1 MASDT
6 TDFPETSDTQ
16 DVSDNQDLPFSYE
29 SLSRREV
36 RSLVFH
42 FLYAMEGYDYTDSL
56 QSIIDMFNR
65 GFSMDIPFDCEVAT
79 TVQAVIDVKEE
90 LDQDIKPLLAN
101 WRLERI
107 GLCTKLILRMSIWE
121 LKNTAT
127 ASMIVINEA
136 IELTKC
142 FSEKDA
148 YRFVNGVLDEFCK
161 KTGRSDS
168 EG

>member
-1 MASDT
+1 MVSDI
-6 TDFPETSDTQ
+6 TDFPE
-16 DVSDNQDLPFSYE
+16 VSNTEDISETEDSPFFYQ
-29 SLSRREV
+29 SLSRREF

-42 FLYAMEGYDYTDSL
+42 FLYAMEGYDYTESL

-65 GFSMDIPFDCEVAT
+65 GFSMDTPFDGEVAT
-79 TVQAVIDVKEE
+79 IVQSIVDVQEE

-121 LKNTAT
+121 LKNTDT
-127 ASMIVINEA
+127 ASTIVINEA

-148 YRFVNGVLDEFCK
+148 YRFVTGVLDEFCK
-161 KTGRSDS
+161 KTGRIDQQ
-168 EG
+168 